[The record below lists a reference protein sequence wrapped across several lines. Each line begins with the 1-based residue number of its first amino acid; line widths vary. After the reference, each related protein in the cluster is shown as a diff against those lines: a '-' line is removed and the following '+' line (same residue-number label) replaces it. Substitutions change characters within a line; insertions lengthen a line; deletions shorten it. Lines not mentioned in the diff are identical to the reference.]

1 MDRTP
6 VIASEDI
13 LKQFSDAA
21 DRYNHAARLQEGMAW
36 RLAGHCRHLRIPRGF
51 WVDLGSGTGRLAD
64 ALEITHPGQS
74 VLRVDGSAAM
84 LQQQKPSATTL
95 QWDLSRG
102 LPPWP
107 KQPQLLSSSFAL
119 HWLPNPVQSLRMWIQ
134 SLQPGS
140 WLVLAVPI
148 DGSFT
153 QWHAAAAAAGELCTA
168 LPLPVGEDL
177 TAAIPPGMVQQQQ
190 LLQFSQ
196 TADSPASLLKPM
208 IEIGAG
214 STTAD
219 RLPPGAWR
227 RIFKAWPQANITNRF
242 ALSWRIQLLILSR

>member
-1 MDRTP
+1 MGRKP
-6 VIASEDI
+6 VISPEDV
-13 LKQFSDAA
+13 LQEFSGAA
-21 DRYNHAARLQEGMAW
+21 DQYNRGARLQEGMAW
-36 RLAGHCRHLRIPRGF
+36 RLAGHCRRLWIPRGL

-64 ALEITHPGQS
+64 ALEATHPGQS

-84 LQQQKPSATTL
+84 LQHQQSGASTL

-107 KQPQLLSSSFAL
+107 QQPRLLSSSFAL
-119 HWLPNPVQSLRMWIQ
+119 HWLPNPVQSLRAWIQ

-140 WLVLAVPI
+140 WLVLAVPVK
-148 DGSFT
+148 GSFP
-153 QWHAAAAAAGELCTA
+153 QWHAAATAAGEHCTA
-168 LPLPVGEDL
+168 LPLPVGEHL
-177 TAAIPPGMVQQQQ
+177 TDTIPPGMVQRQQ

-196 TADSPASLLKPM
+196 TAGSPASLLKSM

-214 STTAD
+214 STTAN

-227 RIFKAWPQANITNRF
+227 RIFKAWPQANIPNRF

>member
-1 MDRTP
+1 MGREP
-6 VIASEDI
+6 VITPEDV
-13 LKQFSDAA
+13 LKEFSGAA
-21 DRYNHAARLQEGMAW
+21 DRYNRAARLQEGMAW
-36 RLAGHCRHLRIPRGF
+36 RLAGLCRHLPIPRGL

-64 ALEITHPGQS
+64 ALEVTHPGQS

-84 LQQQKPSATTL
+84 LQQQQASATTL

-107 KQPQLLSSSFAL
+107 QQPQLLSSSFAL
-119 HWLPNPVQSLRMWIQ
+119 HWLPNPVQSLRAWIQ

-140 WLVLAVPI
+140 WLVLAVPVE
-148 DGSFT
+148 GSFP
-153 QWHAAAAAAGELCTA
+153 QWHAAAAAAGEHCTA
-168 LPLPVGEDL
+168 LPLPVGKDL
-177 TAAIPPGMVQQQQ
+177 TATIPPEMVQRHQ

-196 TADSPASLLKPM
+196 TASSPASLLKPM

-214 STTAD
+214 STTAN

-227 RIFKAWPQANITNRF
+227 RIFKAWPKANIPNRF